1 MAKSIKLDNELLLD
15 STSIAHNKKTLK
27 KQFENNIYQLNEANV
42 VSTIESLNT
51 MITPGVYNLTTGS
64 TSIVGL
70 PPSFSEAF
78 TLIVSI
84 DKAGN
89 SSCIRQE
96 LTREEK
102 SFVRYTSDSGATWS
116 DWAIMATYKVGDII
130 ITSTNVGEDTM
141 AARFGG
147 TWSLVDKEFKARG
160 GNQENSNWFTRNT
173 TNCSEF
179 EGYWYRVGHTI
190 TFDFRFK
197 NKVQLKDDPI
207 EIGEVNK
214 DVLGMADNFYFTTHA
229 SGWTDAG
236 NCHLMAQLDAG
247 GTFKIVDITPDS
259 YVATGCTNYVSLSIV
274 AAGPRKLDS
283 ECNKFYW
290 QRIS

>member
-15 STSIAHNKKTLK
+15 STSIAHDRKTLK
-27 KQFENNIYQLNEANV
+27 QQFENNIYQLNEANV

-89 SSCIRQE
+89 SACIRQE
-96 LTREEK
+96 LIREEK
-102 SFVRYTSDSGATWS
+102 SFVRYTADSGTTWS
-116 DWAIMATYKVGDII
+116 DWAIMATYKVGDIV
-130 ITSTNVGEDTM
+130 ITSTNVGADTM

-147 TWSLVDKEFKARG
+147 TWELIDKEFTPLV
-160 GNQENSNWFTRNT
+160 GNYTSYFTRNT
-173 TNCSEF
+173 TNISEVDYCAIMRA
-179 EGYWYRVGHTI
+179 GHSIRV
-190 TFDFRFK
+190 RLNLN
-197 NKVQLKDDPI
+197 NKVVLDDDNV
-207 EIGEVNK
+207 ELGTLNLSRIGITTFSYTQTIPATVN
-214 DVLGMADNFYFTTHA
+214 
-229 SGWTDAG
+229 DAVF
-236 NCHLMAQLDAG
+236 MRAQLNATSG
-247 GTFKIVDITPDS
+247 LLTHLSLFGTS
-259 YVATGCTNYVSLSIV
+259 ATV
-274 AAGPRKLDS
+274 AAGSALVYEFKFVVSPNSMLDDH
-283 ECNKFYW
+283 CNKFYW